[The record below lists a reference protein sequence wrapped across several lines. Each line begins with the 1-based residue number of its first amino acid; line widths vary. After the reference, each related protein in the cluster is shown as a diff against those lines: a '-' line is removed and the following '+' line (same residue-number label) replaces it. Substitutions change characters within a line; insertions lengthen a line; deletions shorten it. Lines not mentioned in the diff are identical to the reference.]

1 MAVDL
6 QVDLQTVLAVPA
18 TSIRNQHLDYLDGL
32 RAFAALFVVFHHAY
46 LQSWPTL
53 LYPDSGP
60 GKLEGIL
67 FGWLIYGHFS
77 VTFFIALS
85 GFCLMMPVLRSGS
98 LRGGAKGFAIGRIR
112 RILPPYYAA
121 LLLSIVI
128 AAAFLKVH
136 THTMY
141 DESLPITAGGILGHI
156 FLVQNLQAASYEIN
170 APLWSVA
177 TESQI
182 YVLFPFLVWIWMRKG
197 IAPVLAL
204 TAALTAG
211 FYVLDYFNFI
221 AMLNPEFVFI
231 FAIGMFAAIRAF
243 RETKQPA
250 KVRDWKFKLLAAV
263 AGLMILRALWL
274 IPGNL
279 SSGPVLNIFVGI
291 GSAFLLVAATSSE
304 KSIIRRIANF
314 PPVVW
319 VGGFSY
325 SLYLLHFPL
334 QQLIWQLFVQP
345 YHLSKLTGFLI
356 VAGPGTAIILLI
368 SFAFYRVFEKP
379 FMRSKP
385 RA

>member
-1 MAVDL
+1 MSA
-6 QVDLQTVLAVPA
+6 DLQTVQQVSEPS
-18 TSIRNQHLDYLDGL
+18 TRNQHLDYLDGL
-32 RAFAALFVVFHHAY
+32 RAFAALFVVLHHAY
-46 LQSWPTL
+46 YQSWPTF

-60 GKLEGIL
+60 GKQESIL
-67 FGWLIYGHFS
+67 FGWLGYGHFS

-85 GFCLMMPVLRSGS
+85 GFCLMMPVLRTGS
-98 LRGGAKGFAIGRIR
+98 LRGGAKGFAMGRIR

-128 AAAFLKVH
+128 AAAFLRVR

-141 DESLPITAGGILGHI
+141 DLSLPLTARGILGHI
-156 FLVQNLQAASYEIN
+156 FLIQNLQKPPDPYQIN
-170 APLWSVA
+170 GPLWSVA
-177 TESQI
+177 SESQI
-182 YVLFPFLVWIWMRKG
+182 YALFPLLVWIWMRKG

-204 TAALTAG
+204 TFVLAVSFDVLAG
-211 FYVLDYFNFI
+211 FKFI

-243 RETKQPA
+243 RDTKQPT
-250 KVRDWKFKLLAAV
+250 KNRDWKFKLLVLIAAI
-263 AGLMILRALWL
+263 MILRALWL
-274 IPGNL
+274 IPGDVSN
-279 SSGPVLNIFVGI
+279 GPVSNIVVGVA
-291 GSAFLLVAATSSE
+291 SALILIAATRNEGSVV
-304 KSIIRRIANF
+304 RRVANF
-314 PPVVW
+314 PPIVW
-319 VGGFSY
+319 IGGFSY

-334 QQLIWQLFVQP
+334 QLLIWQLFVQP

-356 VAGPGTAIILLI
+356 VAGPGTATILLI

>member
-1 MAVDL
+1 MSADSQAV
-6 QVDLQTVLAVPA
+6 QQAPEP
-18 TSIRNQHLDYLDGL
+18 SSRNQHLDYLDGL

-53 LYPDSGP
+53 IYPDSAP
-60 GKLEGIL
+60 GRLESTL

-85 GFCLMMPVLRSGS
+85 GFCLMMPVLRTGS
-98 LRGGAKGFAIGRIR
+98 LRGGAKGFAIARIR

-128 AAAFLKVH
+128 AAGFLKAH

-141 DESLPITAGGILGHI
+141 DQSLPLTAGGILGHI
-156 FLVQNLQAASYEIN
+156 FLVQNLQAAPYEIN

-182 YVLFPFLVWIWMRKG
+182 YILFPFLVWIWMRKG

-204 TAALTAG
+204 TAFLAAF
-211 FYVLDYFNFI
+211 FYVLVYFNFI

-231 FAIGMFAAIRAF
+231 FSIGMFAAIRAF
-243 RETKQPA
+243 RETRQAPKA
-250 KVRDWKFKLLAAV
+250 RDWKFKLLAVIA
-263 AGLMILRALWL
+263 ALMIVRALWL
-274 IPGNL
+274 IPGNF

-291 GSAFLLVAATSSE
+291 ASAFLLIAATRSQ
-304 KSIIRRIANF
+304 KSIVRRVANF
-314 PPVVW
+314 SPIVW

-325 SLYLLHFPL
+325 TLYLLHFPL

>member
-1 MAVDL
+1 MPGDS
-6 QVDLQTVLAVPA
+6 QTMQEASA
-18 TSIRNQHLDYLDGL
+18 TSPRNQHLDYLDGL
-32 RAFAALFVVFHHAY
+32 RALAALFVVLHHAY
-46 LQSWPTL
+46 LQTWPTI

-60 GKLEGIL
+60 GKLVGICL
-67 FGWLIYGHFS
+67 GWLIYGHFS
-77 VTFFIALS
+77 VTFFITLS

-98 LRGGAKGFAIGRIR
+98 LRGGARGFAIGRVK

-128 AAAFLKVH
+128 AWGFLKVH
-136 THTMY
+136 THTLY
-141 DESLPITAGGILGHI
+141 DQSLPVTARGILGHI
-156 FLVQNLQAASYEIN
+156 FLLQNLQGSAYQIN
-170 APLWSVA
+170 GPLWSVA

-182 YVLFPFLVWIWMRKG
+182 YILFPLLVWIWMRRG

-204 TAALTAG
+204 TAVLSAA
-211 FYVLDYFNFI
+211 FYSLVYCDFI
-221 AMLNPEFVFI
+221 AMLTPEYVFI
-231 FAIGMFAAIRAF
+231 FAIGMFAAPRAF
-243 RETKQPA
+243 RETTPEQA
-250 KVRDWKFKLLAAV
+250 KVRDWKFKVLVALAAI
-263 AGLMILRALWL
+263 MILRALWL

-279 SSGPVLNIFVGI
+279 SSGPILNILVGV
-291 GSAFLLVAATSSE
+291 GSAFLLIAVTRNE
-304 KSIIRRIANF
+304 KSIMRRVANF
-314 PPVVW
+314 PPIVW

-356 VAGPGTAIILLI
+356 VALPGTATILLI
-368 SFAFYRVFEKP
+368 SFVFYRIFEKP

>member
-1 MAVDL
+1 MSGHSQSVQQAPE
-6 QVDLQTVLAVPA
+6 PA
-18 TSIRNQHLDYLDGL
+18 SRNQHLDYLDGL

-46 LQSWPTL
+46 LQSWPKL
-53 LYPDSGP
+53 LYPDSAP
-60 GKLEGIL
+60 GKLENIL

-98 LRGGAKGFAIGRIR
+98 LRGGAKGFAIARIR

-121 LLLSIVI
+121 LALSIFI
-128 AAAFLKVH
+128 AWAFLKPH

-141 DESLPITAGGILGHI
+141 DESLPLTLRGILGHI
-156 FLVQNLQAASYEIN
+156 FLVQNLQAAPYQIN
-170 APLWSVA
+170 APLWSIA

-182 YVLFPFLVWIWMRKG
+182 YLLFPLLVFIWARKG

-204 TAALTAG
+204 TATLSAAFYALVY
-211 FYVLDYFNFI
+211 FYLID
-221 AMLNPEFVFI
+221 MLNPEFVFI
-231 FAIGMFAAIRAF
+231 FSIGMFAAIRAF
-243 RETKQPA
+243 RETKQPT
-250 KVRDWKFKLLAAV
+250 KTRDWKFKLLAVV
-263 AGLMILRALWL
+263 AALMILRTLLL
-274 IPGNL
+274 IPGNQ
-279 SSGPVLNIFVGI
+279 SSGPVMNIFVGI
-291 GSAFLLVAATSSE
+291 GSAFLLIAATRSH
-304 KSIIRRIANF
+304 KNIIRRIANF
-314 PPVVW
+314 PPIVW

-325 SLYLLHFPL
+325 SLYLLHFPI

-368 SFAFYRVFEKP
+368 SFAFYRIFEKP

>member
-1 MAVDL
+1 MTGYLHSTQEVS
-6 QVDLQTVLAVPA
+6 A
-18 TSIRNQHLDYLDGL
+18 TSTRNQHLDYLDGL

-53 LYPDSGP
+53 LYPDSAP
-60 GKLEGIL
+60 GKLESIL

-98 LRGGAKGFAIGRIR
+98 LRGGARGFALARIR

-128 AAAFLKVH
+128 AAGFLKVH

-141 DESLPITAGGILGHI
+141 DQSLPLTAGGILGHI
-156 FLVQNLQAASYEIN
+156 FLVQNLQAAPYEIN

-182 YVLFPFLVWIWMRKG
+182 YVIFPLLVWIWMRKG

-204 TAALTAG
+204 TAALASG
-211 FYVLDYFNFI
+211 FYALVYFNFI

-250 KVRDWKFKLLAAV
+250 KVRDWKFKLLAVV

-291 GSAFLLVAATSSE
+291 GSAFLLIAATRSE
-304 KSIIRRIANF
+304 KSIVRRIAEF

-319 VGGFSY
+319 IGGFSY
-325 SLYLLHFPL
+325 TLYLLHFPL
-334 QQLIWQLFVQP
+334 QQLTWQLFVQP
-345 YHLSKLTGFLI
+345 CRLSKLTGFLI
-356 VAGPGTAIILLI
+356 VAGPGTAIIVLV

>member
-1 MAVDL
+1 MSADS
-6 QVDLQTVLAVPA
+6 QTVHAVSQP
-18 TSIRNQHLDYLDGL
+18 SNRNQHLDYLDGL

-53 LYPDSGP
+53 IYPDSAP
-60 GKLEGIL
+60 GKLESIL

-85 GFCLMMPVLRSGS
+85 GFCLMMPILRTGS
-98 LRGGAKGFAIGRIR
+98 LRGGVKGFAIGRIR

-128 AAAFLKVH
+128 AGGFLKVH

-141 DESLPITAGGILGHI
+141 DQSLPLTLRGILGHI
-156 FLVQNLQAASYEIN
+156 FLIQNLQAAPYEIN

-182 YVLFPFLVWIWMRKG
+182 YILFPLLVWIWMRKG

-204 TAALTAG
+204 TAVLAAG
-211 FYVLDYFNFI
+211 FYVLVYFNFI

-231 FAIGMFAAIRAF
+231 FSIGMFAATRVF
-243 RETKQPA
+243 PETEKPT
-250 KVRDWKFKLLAAV
+250 KTVDWKFKLLAVV
-263 AGLMILRALWL
+263 AALLILRTLWL
-274 IPGNL
+274 IPGNR
-279 SSGPVLNIFVGI
+279 SSGPVLNTFVGLI
-291 GSAFLLVAATSSE
+291 SAFLLIAATRSE

-314 PPVVW
+314 PPIVW

-325 SLYLLHFPL
+325 TLYLLHFPI

-345 YHLSKLTGFLI
+345 YHLSRLTGFLI

>member
-1 MAVDL
+1 MSGDL
-6 QVDLQTVLAVPA
+6 QMAQEPST
-18 TSIRNQHLDYLDGL
+18 RNQHLDYLDGL
-32 RAFAALFVVFHHAY
+32 RAFAALFVVLHHAY

-53 LYPDSGP
+53 LYPDSAP
-60 GKLEGIL
+60 GRLESIL

-85 GFCLMMPVLRSGS
+85 GFCLMMPVLRGGS
-98 LRGGAKGFAIGRIR
+98 LRGGAKGFAVGRIR

-128 AAAFLKVH
+128 AAVFLKVH

-141 DESLPITAGGILGHI
+141 DQSLPLTVPGILGHI
-156 FLVQNLQAASYEIN
+156 FLIQNLQAAPFQIN
-170 APLWSVA
+170 GPLWSVA

-182 YVLFPFLVWIWMRKG
+182 YILFPLLVWIWMRKG

-204 TAALTAG
+204 TAILAASFYAL
-211 FYVLDYFNFI
+211 VYFNFV

-243 RETKQPA
+243 REAKQPQ
-250 KVRDWKFKLLAAV
+250 KTRDWKFKLLAVIA
-263 AGLMILRALWL
+263 AIMILRALWL
-274 IPGNL
+274 IPGKL
-279 SSGPVLNIFVGI
+279 SSGPVLNIFIGI
-291 GSAFLLVAATSSE
+291 ASAFLLTAATRNE
-304 KSIIRRIANF
+304 RSIIRRVANL
-314 PPVVW
+314 PPIVW
-319 VGGFSY
+319 IGGFSY

-334 QQLIWQLFVQP
+334 QKLIWQLFVQP
-345 YHLSKLTGFLI
+345 YPLSKLTGFLI

>member
-1 MAVDL
+1 MSGDS
-6 QVDLQTVLAVPA
+6 QSGQPA
-18 TSIRNQHLDYLDGL
+18 PEPSSRNQHLDYLDGL

-53 LYPDSGP
+53 LYPGSAP
-60 GKLEGIL
+60 GKLESIL

-85 GFCLMMPVLRSGS
+85 GFCLMMPVLRTGS
-98 LRGGAKGFAIGRIR
+98 LRGGAKGFAIARIR

-121 LLLSIVI
+121 LALSILI
-128 AAAFLKVH
+128 AWAFLKPH

-141 DESLPITAGGILGHI
+141 DESLPLTLRGVLGHI
-156 FLVQNLQAASYEIN
+156 FLVQNLQAAPYVIN

-182 YVLFPFLVWIWMRKG
+182 YVLFPLLVWIWMRKG

-204 TAALTAG
+204 TAVLSAVFYALVY
-211 FYVLDYFNFI
+211 FYLID
-221 AMLNPEFVFI
+221 MLNPEFVFI
-231 FAIGMFAAIRAF
+231 FSIGMFAAIRAF
-243 RETKQPA
+243 RENKQPT
-250 KVRDWKFKLLAAV
+250 KTRDWKFKLLAVV
-263 AGLMILRALWL
+263 AALMILRALWL

-279 SSGPVLNIFVGI
+279 SSGPVLNILVGI
-291 GSAFLLVAATSSE
+291 GSAFLLIAATRSN
-304 KSIIRRIANF
+304 KNIVRRIANF
-314 PPVVW
+314 PPIVW

-325 SLYLLHFPL
+325 SLYLLHFPI

-368 SFAFYRVFEKP
+368 SFAFYRIFEKP